1 MMVVVKII
9 MKICDDANVNIYP
22 TLHYIK
28 KCNQAGTDVSLK
40 SKTRKCNVKGHS
52 FSTLTFIFTFNFN

>member
-1 MMVVVKII
+1 MMVVMKII

-28 KCNQAGTDVSLK
+28 KCNQVGTDVSLK
-40 SKTRKCNVKGHS
+40 SKTRKCNVKSHS
-52 FSTLTFIFTFNFN
+52 FLH